1 MWVATADL
9 PKSAGHPFYAQ
20 LNRVL
25 DDAGFDTFVE
35 AQCAQFYADGIGRPS
50 LAPGRYFRLL
60 LLGYFEG
67 LDSERAIAWRAA
79 DSLSIRQ
86 FLDFALHEAPPD
98 HSTLSRTRRLIDVET
113 HQAVFTWV
121 LQRLADAHL
130 VEGHTIGIDATTL
143 EANAAMRSIVRRDT
157 GEAYEAWLTRLAEAS
172 GIATPTRAEL
182 ARFDRKR
189 KKKGSN
195 EDWTHPHDPDAKIT
209 KMKDGRTHLAHTAE
223 HAVDLE
229 TGAIVGVTVQ
239 DADAGDTTTMVDT
252 LIEAADQVAAV
263 DGASGIAEVVGDTG
277 YHSNETMVGFADLG
291 VRSYVSEPDRGRRK
305 WKGKAAAKKAVYA
318 NRRRIRGNRGQRLL
332 RQRGE
337 RVERPNA
344 HLYETGGMR
353 RVHLRGH
360 PNILKRLLVHVC
372 GFNLGLLMRQLTG
385 VGTPRSLQGRAAAL
399 LGALIDLLGGLC
411 ERLKRS
417 WAPGGPRC
425 AGFVVGETGDRSI
438 RTHDPRFTKS
448 PFCHGLLDELDAHRV
463 GNERGRCAVP
473 HDAAATTDRAAP
485 QGGFR
490 RLECQVQSRPWGER
504 TDRFQQDAGLAD
516 IDGEAPQP
524 RCLIGRPIAYRNR
537 SDEAWRRRR
546 MPRVQAFPFPCE
558 QQMLHLL
565 PQRGR
570 CEGLQEKGV
579 RGPSHRVLHIR
590 AINRVSRDEQDSRLW
605 VKGRHPS
612 GQRKPVHLGDDDI
625 RHEQV
630 ERRPTLVG
638 NFQGFAPVRSLK
650 QLVPKFQQ
658 EPTQQ

>member
-1 MWVATADL
+1 MGKKGTRDRQASMWVATADL
-9 PKSAGHPFYAQ
+9 PKSAGHPFYAR

-35 AQCAQFYADGIGRPS
+35 AQCAPFYADGIGRPS
-50 LAPGRYFRLL
+50 LAPGRDVRLL

-157 GEAYEAWLTRLAEAS
+157 GEAYEAWLTRLA
-172 GIATPTRAEL
+172 
-182 ARFDRKR
+182 RFDAARR
-189 KKKGSN
+189 RVGHRDAHAGRVGAVRSETEEEGVERGLDASARSRC
-195 EDWTHPHDPDAKIT
+195 EDHED
-209 KMKDGRTHLAHTAE
+209 DGRTHLAHTAE

-239 DADAGDTTTMVDT
+239 DADAGDTTTMVET

-263 DGASGIAEVVGDTG
+263 DGASGIAEVVGDKG
-277 YHSNETMVGFADLG
+277 YHSNETMVGCADLG

-318 NRRRIRGNRGQRLL
+318 NRRRIRGTRGQRLL

-399 LGALIDLLGGLC
+399 LGALINLLGGLC

-417 WAPGGPRC
+417 W
-425 AGFVVGETGDRSI
+425 
-438 RTHDPRFTKS
+438 
-448 PFCHGLLDELDAHRV
+448 
-463 GNERGRCAVP
+463 VP
-473 HDAAATTDRAAP
+473 
-485 QGGFR
+485 
-490 RLECQVQSRPWGER
+490 
-504 TDRFQQDAGLAD
+504 
-516 IDGEAPQP
+516 EAPDAP
-524 RCLIGRPIAYRNR
+524 DSSWGRPATGQYEHTIL
-537 SDEAWRRRR
+537 DLRR
-546 MPRVQAFPFPCE
+546 A
-558 QQMLHLL
+558 
-565 PQRGR
+565 
-570 CEGLQEKGV
+570 
-579 RGPSHRVLHIR
+579 PS
-590 AINRVSRDEQDSRLW
+590 AT
-605 VKGRHPS
+605 GC
-612 GQRKPVHLGDDDI
+612 
-625 RHEQV
+625 
-630 ERRPTLVG
+630 
-638 NFQGFAPVRSLK
+638 
-650 QLVPKFQQ
+650 
-658 EPTQQ
+658 